1 MKKLVPSM
9 MLALLAAPPAL
20 AQDGGIWLGA
30 QGQVV
35 IPASS
40 DLNDIATVGGGFA
53 IKGDFSVSSR
63 MVVRIDASF
72 NRFGNKDTATFT
84 VNKLTV
90 APWRVGLL
98 YKLNNAKARFYVAGM
113 AGGYLTDISVNISG
127 EEDEELSNTT
137 TNLGFAPGAGLFLS
151 LSERLKLD
159 INAFYDIVFREGL
172 TLGYVSAGIGLLFDV
187 N

>member
-9 MLALLAAPPAL
+9 LLALLAAPPAL

-40 DLNDIATVGGGFA
+40 DLTDIATVGGGFA

-72 NRFGNKDTATFT
+72 NRFGNKDTAAFT

-98 YKLNNAKARFYVAGM
+98 YKLDNAKARFYVVGM
-113 AGGYLTDISVNISG
+113 AGGYVTDISG
-127 EEDEELSNTT
+127 EEDDERSSTT